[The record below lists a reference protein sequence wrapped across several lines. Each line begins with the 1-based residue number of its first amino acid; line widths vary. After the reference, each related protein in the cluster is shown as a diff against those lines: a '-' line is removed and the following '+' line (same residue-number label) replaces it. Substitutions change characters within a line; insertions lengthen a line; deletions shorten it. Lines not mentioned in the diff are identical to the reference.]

1 MHPTYRALS
10 RRTLLAFAA
19 AVAVVPIAGTAAE
32 AKGTHKPPPF
42 ATSTVA
48 LPDGL
53 RPEGITSG
61 PGSRFYVGSLA
72 DGRIVTGD
80 LFRTGTSVLLAGA
93 TGRQIRGLFYD
104 RRSSL
109 LWAVGNV
116 GTVAHVWAVNS
127 RRGTVVSDTVIAGG
141 IFLNDLVVTK
151 SAVWVTDSKVDRL
164 AVIGLTRS
172 GWPAKKPA
180 RFVAL
185 GGAWPKGDGV
195 AINANGIRTLPDDS
209 IVLNNSR
216 VGGLWQV
223 DPRSGTTR
231 EITVTGGP
239 GITGGDGL
247 EISGDTLF
255 NVRGSGQKEVSV
267 LRLKAARH
275 GKDCHQKHCDG
286 RHCHGNGRQLCTTWW
301 ARWVT
306 ALTDAS
312 LDVPST
318 ATLAAGSLWAVN
330 ARFGVASPETATYA
344 ITRLALRR

>member
-1 MHPTYRALS
+1 MHPSSHAPALS
-10 RRTLLAFAA
+10 RRTLLASAA
-19 AVAVVPIAGTAAE
+19 AVAVVPIGATAAE
-32 AKGTHKPPPF
+32 AKGRPQGHQP
-42 ATSTVA
+42 STVA

-61 PGSRFYVGSLA
+61 PGTRFYVGSLA

-80 LFRTGTSVLLAGA
+80 FSRTGTSVLLAGA

-104 RRSSL
+104 RRSTL

-116 GTVAHVWAVNS
+116 GTVAHVWAVDS
-127 RRGTVVSDTVIAGG
+127 RRGTVVSDTVVPGG
-141 IFLNDLVVTK
+141 VFLNDLVVTK

-164 AVIGLTRS
+164 TVIALTR
-172 GWPAKKPA
+172 GGRPAKKPA
-180 RFVAL
+180 TYVAL

-195 AINANGIRTLPDDS
+195 ANNANGIRTLPDGS

-223 DPRSGTTR
+223 DPRTGTTR
-231 EITVTGGP
+231 EIPVTGGP

-247 EISGDTLF
+247 EISGETLF

-267 LRLKAARH
+267 LRLEAKRH
-275 GKDCHQKHCDG
+275 GKHGSGKHHSG
-286 RHCHGNGRQLCTTWW
+286 KHHGATTWS

-306 ALTDAS
+306 ALTDPT

-318 ATLAAGSLWAVN
+318 ATLAGGSLWAVN

-344 ITRLALRR
+344 ITRLSLRR